1 MLAVVRSKYVISVAV
16 TWSDLLGQRIGTKI
30 YAKLNF
36 QVRHLVCEKKLKEMK
51 RCQEKEF

>member
-1 MLAVVRSKYVISVAV
+1 MLAIVRSKYVISVAV
-16 TWSDLLGQRIGTKI
+16 TWSDLLGQRIDTKI
-30 YAKLNF
+30 YVKLNS